1 MFLTGISTRTLS
13 LIYKHLLGYKIS
25 ASEVS
30 RCSARLINAVE
41 KWRNRDLSKEDIKYL
56 YLDGVHFKMRVGN
69 SIELVPVLV
78 AVGVD
83 KRGIKKVLGFQSGD
97 KESCSTWREFFK
109 DLKKR
114 GLI

>member
-1 MFLTGISTRTLS
+1 
-13 LIYKHLLGYKIS
+13 
-25 ASEVS
+25 
-30 RCSARLINAVE
+30 
-41 KWRNRDLSKEDIKYL
+41 
-56 YLDGVHFKMRVGN
+56 MRVGN
-69 SIELVPVLV
+69 STYLVPVLV

-114 GLI
+114 GLKSKI